1 MSLHKISANT
11 VPIDD
16 RVLRK
21 RKHADVDDVKEK
33 YDLPTAETPTVTK
46 RKPTKT
52 KDTNARK
59 APRRSKAGHDAP
71 DGSAA
76 ATKEAPVVI
85 DLTAEADI
93 DAPVSPEVKKTARRS
108 RKAGAVVVQEEKRLK
123 RYECSDLV
131 VSST

>member
-1 MSLHKISANT
+1 MSLHEMSANT
-11 VPIDD
+11 VPHDD

-21 RKHADVDDVKEK
+21 RKHADIDDVREK
-33 YDLPTAETPTVTK
+33 HDLPTTETPTVTK
-46 RKPTKT
+46 RKPMES

-59 APRRSKAGHDAP
+59 APRRSKAGHVVP

-76 ATKEAPVVI
+76 STKEAPVVI

-93 DAPVSPEVKKTARRS
+93 NAPVSPEVKKTVRRS
-108 RKAGAVVVQEEKRLK
+108 RKAVGIVVQEEKRLK

-131 VSST
+131 VS